1 MLTAPFETQGKRAL
15 ECWPHGLLRNPT
27 RMLIPGDD
35 PERGIGPTLKDEG
48 RGTRK
53 TEKQIPRAKEVNTAA
68 LREGA
73 KGGR

>member
-1 MLTAPFETQGKRAL
+1 
-15 ECWPHGLLRNPT
+15 
-27 RMLIPGDD
+27 MLIPGDD

-53 TEKQIPRAKEVNTAA
+53 TEKQIPGAKEVNTAPVMVT
-68 LREGA
+68 A